1 VIRKPASCTVTYVRF
16 HVSST
21 DSGTCSCRQQI
32 SYRSNQGDS
41 RNLVEGCKGC
51 TGMSLN
57 QCFWNCGWILR
68 RSPVPFSESRPPIA
82 WAEVVI
88 DVISG
93 VWGVFCLGRGTVLYW
108 RPLICMWMMWY
119 PLAERVRWYSRKFSD
134 RSTKFGNIR
143 SRCGSPWSW
152 AWRLASAPY

>member
-41 RNLVEGCKGC
+41 RNLVKGCKGC
-51 TGMSLN
+51 NLACLWTSVFETVVEFPFATLTRSVLRVSAADRMGGSCDRCNLGRLGCILSW
-57 QCFWNCGWILR
+57 QRNCALLAA
-68 RSPVPFSESRPPIA
+68 PHMHVN
-82 WAEVVI
+82 
-88 DVISG
+88 DVISPSSKSS
-93 VWGVFCLGRGTVLYW
+93 V
-108 RPLICMWMMWY
+108 
-119 PLAERVRWYSRKFSD
+119 KFSD
-134 RSTKFGNIR
+134 RSTKFGNVR